1 MYIVYVRTVKT
12 TGKKYVGV
20 TGQTLEQRMGKDGEG
35 YRGSPYFYAAIQ
47 KYGVDDI
54 ESETIAKVATLKEAS
69 ELEKELIAKY
79 DTMNPER
86 GYNLHRGG
94 YRESYDP
101 EAEGDR
107 AERIRN
113 TLVSQRSSKEYR
125 KIMSE
130 RMQKVWDDPERKA
143 DIIRKRSGK
152 FAGRPRIRYYCEE
165 TGQIYE
171 SQKLLSDALGISEQA
186 IANARMKSPSPE
198 SGFSISRRYVDENGK
213 YKYTTPY
220 TLKLV
225 HTKESELLEHP
236 NEKDEGNQ
244 QPSIQKP

>member
-1 MYIVYVRTVKT
+1 MYIVYVRTVRT
-12 TGKKYVGV
+12 TGKKYVGI
-20 TGQTLEQRMGKDGEG
+20 TSQTLKQRMGRDGEG

-47 KYGVDDI
+47 KYGVTDI

-79 DTMNPER
+79 DTMNPEC

-101 EAEGDR
+101 EAEGSR

-130 RMQKVWDDPERKA
+130 RMQKVWDDPERRA

-152 FAGRPRIRYYCEE
+152 FAGRPRVRYYCEE

-171 SQKLLSDALGISEQA
+171 CQRMLVDAIGISGNS
-186 IANARMKSPSPE
+186 IRNARVNSANPE
-198 SGFSISRRYVDENGK
+198 AGFTVSKLITDTKGEKTYI
-213 YKYTTPY
+213 TY
-220 TLKLV
+220 TLRTV
-225 HTKESELLEHP
+225 HTKESELLGNP

-244 QPSIQKP
+244 QPSLQNS